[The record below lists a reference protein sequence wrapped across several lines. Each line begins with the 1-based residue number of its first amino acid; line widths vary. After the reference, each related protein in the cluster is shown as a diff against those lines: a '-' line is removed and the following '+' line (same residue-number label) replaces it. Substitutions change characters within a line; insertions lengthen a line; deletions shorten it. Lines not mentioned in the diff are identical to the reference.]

1 MFFVDLDLNFD
12 SAFKINCKFTFQNH
26 QITMSD
32 FWIYFNI
39 GLKHV
44 LNLFAYDHV
53 LFLLALTVPYE
64 FKSWK
69 RILILISLFTL
80 GHTMA
85 LMLSVFN
92 IVTVKANIVEFLIP
106 ITILITALYN
116 IIVSGKSSKKDSI
129 SFVGIITVF
138 FGIIHGLG
146 FSNYFNSIL
155 SGKPTDKLLPLFE
168 FAIGIEAA
176 QIIVVLAALL
186 LAYMTQTLFKFSKRD
201 WTLTISAFI
210 VGVVIPMI
218 LQNEIWQK

>member
-1 MFFVDLDLNFD
+1 
-12 SAFKINCKFTFQNH
+12 
-26 QITMSD
+26 
-32 FWIYFNI
+32 
-39 GLKHV
+39 
-44 LNLFAYDHV
+44 
-53 LFLLALTVPYE
+53 
-64 FKSWK
+64 
-69 RILILISLFTL
+69 L
-80 GHTMA
+80 GHTLA

-92 IVTVKANIVEFLIP
+92 IVTIKVNIVEFLIP

-129 SFVGIITVF
+129 TFVGIVTVF

-155 SGKPTDKLLPLFE
+155 TGKPTDKLLPLFE
-168 FAIGIEAA
+168 FAIGIETA

-186 LAYMTQTLFKFSKRD
+186 LAYMAQTLFKFSKRD

-218 LQNEIWQK
+218 LQSEIWQK

>member
-1 MFFVDLDLNFD
+1 
-12 SAFKINCKFTFQNH
+12 
-26 QITMSD
+26 MSD

-44 LNLFAYDHV
+44 LNVFAYDHV

-69 RILILISLFTL
+69 RILILVSFFTL
-80 GHTMA
+80 GHTLA
-85 LMLSVFN
+85 LFLSVFN
-92 IVTVKANIVEFLIP
+92 VVTVKSNIVEFLIP
-106 ITILITALYN
+106 ITILIAAMYN
-116 IIVSGKSSKKDSI
+116 IIASGKSSKKDTI
-129 SFVGIITVF
+129 TFIGIITVF

-168 FAIGIEAA
+168 FALGIETA
-176 QIIVVLAALL
+176 QIIVVILSLL
-186 LAYMTQTLFKFSKRD
+186 LAYMLQTLFKFSKRD

-218 LQNEIWQK
+218 LQNEIWHK